1 MTSQLVGYQYVVL
14 RCVPRVDRDEFVNVG
29 VVIHS
34 PGSQG
39 SQGTDFLDCA
49 FAVDPDRLRSLSPDL
64 DLTAVDGALETV
76 RAICRGEQG
85 GGRPLPEG
93 PGLDTLGQRFGWLAA
108 PRSTVVQP
116 GPVHGGLTSDPAAE
130 LERLLRQLV
139 G

>member
-1 MTSQLVGYQYVVL
+1 MTSPLVGYQYVVL

-34 PGSQG
+34 HSA
-39 SQGTDFLDCA
+39 DFLDCA
-49 FAVDPDRLRSLSPDL
+49 FAIDTDRLTALAPHL
-64 DLTAVDGALETV
+64 DLSSVDASLETV
-76 RAICRGEQG
+76 RAICRGEQAP
-85 GGRPLPEG
+85 GRSAPDRL
-93 PGLDTLGQRFGWLAA
+93 GLDGLGQRFGWLAA

-130 LERLLRQLV
+130 LRRLLTRLV